1 MIPSTCLDCGK
12 EQCPKLGKGYGSH
25 TCKGKYCHGHKMKMT
40 TLKYTNLS
48 KEEKEK
54 FLLEITKQASQ
65 DQRDMMERAKD
76 TRGYEL
82 EALKDELT

>member
-1 MIPSTCLDCGK
+1 
-12 EQCPKLGKGYGSH
+12 
-25 TCKGKYCHGHKMKMT
+25 MKMT